1 MWPTYTFNSQFK
13 RLENNTRYSF
23 STKSV
28 SLTEENSIAFRG
40 VKVGGEQKVNE
51 KEIWTLPE
59 TCTNNSEFIET
70 ILTSWYSDCKKAF
83 LKPLNLQALLKKIH
97 HAVSTETSIPALTQE
112 EEESEWFLIWTI
124 TRIELDSNAL
134 TYYWAPTEKQSVES
148 RIEIEVQSPEE
159 SQYRIIQQNTNFS
172 TNTDDIAW
180 VQDITQL
187 PLSDRPALRLEAEL
201 DASREKFRRR
211 IRDSR
216 LRAKLA
222 KYRAERLA
230 QSYFEKYGVY
240 PTEDMEEAQT
250 EYESSSDESE

>member
-1 MWPTYTFNSQFK
+1 MWPTYTFNPQFK

-23 STKSV
+23 QTKSV
-28 SLTEENSIAFRG
+28 SITEETSIPFRG
-40 VKVGGEQKVNE
+40 VKVGGQQTSTET
-51 KEIWTLPE
+51 EIWTLPE
-59 TCTNNSEFIET
+59 ACTINKEFNEY
-70 ILTSWYSDCKKAF
+70 ILNSWYADCKKAF
-83 LKPLNLQALLKKIH
+83 LKPLNLDVLLKKIQ
-97 HAVSTETSIPALTQE
+97 HAVYTKESIPALTQE

-124 TRIELDSNAL
+124 THIELDSNAL
-134 TYYWAPTEKQSVES
+134 TYYWAPTEKQPVES

-159 SQYRIIQQNTNFS
+159 TQYRIIENTNFS

-180 VQDITQL
+180 VQDITQI